1 MCPFP
6 WPQALVA
13 VHGADQK
20 LKWRCWNYWLLF
32 YWLLIYT
39 ITVYLSFSECVC
51 HYVCLVPNG
60 RKRPK
65 NFCPRLCHR
74 VGTHLWLE
82 DCLMNRWDQNRT
94 FFVTWEAGKKKK
106 IHSSIIIS
114 HFSNFPS
121 VKHGGRAMIWDCCA
135 ASHQHG
141 LPLLMGES
149 ILKIYHWFQRKI

>member
-1 MCPFP
+1 MVGLLKKVVWVYSISLDTCVLSPDLRL
-6 WPQALVA
+6 WLLSMVLIKSWNGAAEITDYCSIDYWYILLLCISLSLPQALS
-13 VHGADQK
+13 QS
-20 LKWRCWNYWLLF
+20 WNTPVVGRLF
-32 YWLLIYT
+32 N
-39 ITVYLSFSECVC
+39 EQM
-51 HYVCLVPNG
+51 
-60 RKRPK
+60 RPK
-65 NFCPRLCHR
+65 
-74 VGTHLWLE
+74 
-82 DCLMNRWDQNRT
+82 QN

>member
-1 MCPFP
+1 MSFPLTSGSGCCPWCWSNVEMALLKLLITVLLITDIYYYCVSLFL
-6 WPQALVA
+6 WVCVSLCLLGTKWQKETKKLLPQALS
-13 VHGADQK
+13 QS
-20 LKWRCWNYWLLF
+20 WNTPVVGRLF
-32 YWLLIYT
+32 N
-39 ITVYLSFSECVC
+39 EQM
-51 HYVCLVPNG
+51 
-60 RKRPK
+60 RPK
-65 NFCPRLCHR
+65 
-74 VGTHLWLE
+74 
-82 DCLMNRWDQNRT
+82 QN

>member
-1 MCPFP
+1 MSFPLTSGSGCCPWCWSKVEMALLKLLITVLLITDIYYYCVSLFL
-6 WPQALVA
+6 WVCVSLCLLGTKWQTKKLLPQALS
-13 VHGADQK
+13 QS
-20 LKWRCWNYWLLF
+20 WNTPVVGRLF
-32 YWLLIYT
+32 N
-39 ITVYLSFSECVC
+39 EQM
-51 HYVCLVPNG
+51 
-60 RKRPK
+60 RPK
-65 NFCPRLCHR
+65 
-74 VGTHLWLE
+74 
-82 DCLMNRWDQNRT
+82 QN

-114 HFSNFPS
+114 HISNFPS